1 MRGLGVCCSAA
12 LLFAGCSAQDVYEF
26 GHDIGESKADCEALT
41 SVDERQQ
48 CEDQFAR
55 NYETYQQERA
65 AL

>member
-1 MRGLGVCCSAA
+1 MASERRTARGRGGGGGGV
-12 LLFAGCSAQDVYEF
+12 GGGGG